1 MAAGDITEGMRTPL
15 ADLTRLNNMPAGWAR
30 AFGQI
35 DNGAINAP
43 IVQNIHLTVP
53 INSLATGGTY
63 DLYLVE
69 SQDGAEWTDNTN
81 PAVSND
87 VAARISDA
95 KLLHV
100 ADTTYSATARTNV
113 EFHVALNMLEY
124 AQFIA
129 LVLLNNSGQEIPAS
143 GADGDSQSKTV
154 S

>member
-1 MAAGDITEGMRTPL
+1 MAAGDITEGTRTPL
-15 ADLTRLNNMPAGWAR
+15 ANVTRLHGLANGAAV
-30 AFGQI
+30 AFGRI

-63 DLYLVE
+63 DLYLIE
-69 SQDGAEWTDNTN
+69 SQDDAEWTDNTS
-81 PAVSND
+81 PASASD
-87 VAARISDA
+87 WAARISDA

-100 ADTTYSATARTNV
+100 ADTTYSGTARTNA
-113 EFHVALNMLEY
+113 EFHVALNMLEHTRY
-124 AQFIA
+124 VA
-129 LVLLNNSGQEIPAS
+129 LLLLNNSGQAIPAS